1 MQFNFYHL
9 QITLSRAMSALSF
22 WQKVKLGWHLLTTKD
37 PIRYVHKLVY
47 THHKHTYSTCKL
59 TLRVIPLGKAIQR
72 SNSSLCRVLDLC
84 VAGPVPGPL

>member
-47 THHKHTYSTCKL
+47 THHKHTYMQAYFKSNP
-59 TLRVIPLGKAIQR
+59 IGKGY
-72 SNSSLCRVLDLC
+72 SEVE
-84 VAGPVPGPL
+84 